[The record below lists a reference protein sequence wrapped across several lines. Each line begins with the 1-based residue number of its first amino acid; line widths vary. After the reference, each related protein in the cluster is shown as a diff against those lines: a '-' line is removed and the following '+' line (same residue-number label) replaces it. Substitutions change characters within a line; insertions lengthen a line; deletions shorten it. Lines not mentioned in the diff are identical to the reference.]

1 MHFKSFMTIEKNEME
16 GGREKKNET
25 EYGVKVARMNK
36 VAIENKM
43 KMQKKEKMRSKK
55 EDKD

>member
-25 EYGVKVARMNK
+25 EYGVKVARMNE
-36 VAIENKM
+36 VAIENK
-43 KMQKKEKMRSKK
+43 KEKAK
-55 EDKD
+55 ERKDEK